1 MCNFACVGTDLDGAC
16 DDIYL
21 DDTNA
26 GCDDPNGTPPHFMS
40 FVANTT
46 YCGRSYAGLQ
56 NGAPYYDPDWFTV
69 TQTVASPRKFQVDI
83 FAEFRVHLEC
93 YTSCDNYPDAPIA
106 GLDFITPYVGVAC
119 PNGTAKSAA
128 LFPQNTVIYCRV
140 TIVDQF
146 GDLLTKYYPCAK
158 GWNRWRLIPRLMAT

>member
-1 MCNFACVGTDLDGAC
+1 AIAQCGKEYWLALTEPISCAVCNFACVGTDLDGSC

-56 NGAPYYDPDWFTV
+56 NGAPYY
-69 TQTVASPRKFQVDI
+69 
-83 FAEFRVHLEC
+83 
-93 YTSCDNYPDAPIA
+93 
-106 GLDFITPYVGVAC
+106 
-119 PNGTAKSAA
+119 
-128 LFPQNTVIYCRV
+128 
-140 TIVDQF
+140 
-146 GDLLTKYYPCAK
+146 
-158 GWNRWRLIPRLMAT
+158 